1 MICVS
6 CWSLLTSGT
15 HHNPGFHQTLR
26 YRQSW
31 LPVFLL
37 SRYLKIVHPLG
48 THFLQTERAA
58 LIISRVTWV
67 FLWITASTYAILSGI
82 TQQTVDSVPSRSSCK
97 NLHREDFSI
106 FYKIIHTCST
116 TIFLCVLLS
125 LLFSYC
131 STSHR
136 LSHVQV
142 RQPASSSSK
151 KLTKS
156 RRNILVLV
164 SVFCICFVPYHLV
177 RLPYTFQTRPCP
189 QNQVFMYLKELTSMT
204 AILNICLDPLIYF
217 IFSKAFRD
225 QLSQR
230 MVFTSSQVVMQGGN
244 PERGSS
250 DEGQKSTVKIHRK
263 MVGCSFKLTTTDNS
277 Q

>member
-1 MICVS
+1 M
-6 CWSLLTSGT
+6 
-15 HHNPGFHQTLR
+15 
-26 YRQSW
+26 
-31 LPVFLL
+31 
-37 SRYLKIVHPLG
+37 G

-67 FLWITASTYAILSGI
+67 FLCITASTYAILSGI

-106 FYKIIHTCST
+106 FYKSIHTCST
-116 TIFLCVLLS
+116 IIFLCVLLC

-136 LSHVQV
+136 LSQVQV

-151 KLTKS
+151 KLAKS

-177 RLPYTFQTRPCP
+177 RLPYTFQTRRCP

-225 QLSQR
+225 QVSQR
-230 MVFTSSQVVMQGGN
+230 VAFTSSQVVTRGGKS
-244 PERGSS
+244 ERGSS
-250 DEGQKSTVKIHRK
+250 DEGQKSTVKLHRK
-263 MVGCSFKLTTTDNS
+263 TVGGSFKLPHTKKTDDS